1 MECCHSLLLVSYS
14 HATMKYFCITHRE
27 SKARE
32 VDLPAPDLITNE
44 WQTKTKSLH
53 LQALLHP

>member
-1 MECCHSLLLVSYS
+1 
-14 HATMKYFCITHRE
+14 MKYFCITHRE

-44 WQTKTKSLH
+44 WQNQDQKSELSSF
-53 LQALLHP
+53 LLHPWSDNQEKTMSLDLP